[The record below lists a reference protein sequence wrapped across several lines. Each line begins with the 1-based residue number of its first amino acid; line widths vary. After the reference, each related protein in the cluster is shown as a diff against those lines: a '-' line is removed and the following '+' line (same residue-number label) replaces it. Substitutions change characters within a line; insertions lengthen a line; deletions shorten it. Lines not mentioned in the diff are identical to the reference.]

1 QRGGRRPVTSA
12 LLPMALPALQF
23 GEEFLPVL
31 DAVHSQRRL
40 RRHFDGLTGLLI
52 FPARRK
58 SFDEGHQVGALLV
71 RQSDP
76 GRHVGSVET
85 AGDGVEK
92 IVIGWQSAGRRRTAF
107 ECGRH
112 KVAGQNVKVRTV
124 LAVAISAKTVAAPAI
139 AEIDRKSTRLNSS
152 HSQISYAVF
161 CLKKK

>member
-1 QRGGRRPVTSA
+1 
-12 LLPMALPALQF
+12 MALPALQF
-23 GEEFLPVL
+23 GEEFLSVL

-71 RQSDP
+71 RQGDP

-107 ECGRH
+107 EWGRH

-139 AEIDRKSTRLNSS
+139 AVVERLSGARVPGPFADVGFLS
-152 HSQISYAVF
+152 VRIP
-161 CLKKK
+161 